1 MSALGI
7 GLFFIL
13 SFAVGISCL
22 ALMVDS
28 RVGRIRMAR
37 QLPLPIDRV
46 SSSFGGGLRFGVR
59 PVMTVVGFMLLF
71 YAAMGAAFLG
81 RLATMQHAE
90 AVAIF
95 EIYPLLRDMWW
106 LLLGLGPITCMAM
119 SALGTY
125 FINNGLGGGRT

>member
-1 MSALGI
+1 MSGLGI

-13 SFAVGISCL
+13 IFAVGISCL
-22 ALMVDS
+22 ALMVNS
-28 RVGRIRMAR
+28 RLERFRMAR
-37 QLPLPIDRV
+37 QLPLPIDGI

-81 RLATMQHAE
+81 RLATMQPAE

-95 EIYPLLRDMWW
+95 EIYPLLQDMWR
-106 LLLGLGPITCMAM
+106 LLLGVGPITCMAM
-119 SALGTY
+119 SALGTCL
-125 FINNGLGGGRT
+125 INSGLESGRT